1 MQATAIR
8 DTRSD
13 KILYTATNIVLLLF
27 TIMVLYPLIFIVS
40 SSLSSGTA
48 VSTGQVV
55 LWPVDFSLD
64 GYKAVFTY
72 HRILTGYLNT
82 FFYTFTG
89 TIINVVATLITAYP
103 LAMPGMQFKR
113 GYLLLFTF
121 TMFFSGGLVPSYL
134 LISQLGLINTRWS
147 MLIPSMISVYNLIVT
162 RTFIQNTIPNELLEA
177 SQIDGC
183 SWTGYFFR
191 IVLPLSK
198 AIIAVI
204 TLYYAVGHWNS
215 YFSAMIYL
223 NDRSLHPLQIVLRE
237 ILIEN
242 TMEVTDV
249 SLETARANMR
259 DLMKYALIV
268 VSTAPI
274 LCLYPFVQR
283 YFMQGVMIGAIK
295 G

>member
-121 TMFFSGGLVPSYL
+121 TMFFTGGLVPSYL